1 MIHIGTVHLNG
12 RKYSLELNCAEPP
25 EKDSE
30 GDSIRPTER
39 KTPKAGRFEVV
50 PLNPNRR
57 FVPARHARRLS
68 RATPAMEESRRLA
81 TFARKDNVHFAPAQA
96 RWKIDRKRLKKTI
109 SAFLSWCFPV
119 RGFHS
124 PLQRILYLSV
134 EGPKSKYRRRIL
146 LP

>member
-12 RKYSLELNCAEPP
+12 REYSLELNRAEQA

-30 GDSIRPTER
+30 SDSAKPTAR
-39 KTPKAGRFEVV
+39 KNPKAGRSEVV

-57 FVPARHARRLS
+57 FVGTHNAIRPNRNS
-68 RATPAMEESRRLA
+68 QSIEEALRFA
-81 TFARKDNVHFAPAQA
+81 AFARKEQVYAEPAQT
-96 RWKIDRKRLKKTI
+96 RWKFDRERLVRSI
-109 SAFLSWCFPV
+109 SCFLSWCFPV